1 MFRAVYLY
9 GHLLTIAFSVLMSLA
24 FAMMARRLFP
34 RDWGHALIFLATGAA
49 GTAEMAQAAA
59 PTLLGGRILFLCYD
73 VMFLTVTFV
82 LHAEFA
88 GDALPPARRER
99 YRPVLYA
106 YAAFC
111 AVLAVLLFT
120 GLFDGGQV
128 RPLALWGAH
137 SALPAISLPTVA
149 LFMLVPLG
157 NLGLTAEMLLR
168 DGPRRRERLVL
179 SSPLAIA
186 PFVSLH
192 ELAMAAGYGPGRIP
206 LGGYVSAF
214 LGVVGVMILV
224 ARLEEVAAQR
234 RGAER
239 FAGYSLEDRLG
250 AGGMAE
256 VFRARRATGPAIE
269 LGVQTEVA
277 IKRMHAGFSSDPR
290 FVEMFVEEARLVSR
304 LHHPNIITLHDVGV
318 DRGQLWLAMELVDGV
333 SLSRINRSLVGREQR
348 MPLRVAV
355 EIGIQVADALA
366 HAHGLSDEQG
376 RSLELVHRDVSPQN
390 ILIDRTGVVKLAD
403 FGIARTAE
411 RVSRTATGVLKGKVP
426 YVSPEQVRAEPYDQR
441 ADIYALGVVL
451 FELATGRTPY
461 DAPSEAAVIY
471 QIVQGRGEL
480 HLLDGCDPVLAT
492 TVRACLAFDPADR
505 PASAV
510 AMRQALLARREEVAA
525 RRELGELVAL
535 ARQDQVDSSLTTS
548 VATVVESLTGRSR
561 P

>member
-1 MFRAVYLY
+1 VYLY
-9 GHLLTIAFSVLMSLA
+9 GHLLTISFSVLMSLA

-34 RDWGHALIFLATGAA
+34 RDWGNALIFVTTAAA
-49 GTAEMAQAAA
+49 GAAEMAQAAS
-59 PTLLGGRILFLCYD
+59 PSLFGGRILFAAYD
-73 VMFLTVTFV
+73 VMFLLVTVV
-82 LHAEFA
+82 LHAEYG
-88 GDALPPARRER
+88 GDALSPARRR
-99 YRPVLYA
+99 LYRPVVKA
-106 YAAFC
+106 YVALGIL
-111 AVLAVLLFT
+111 LAPLLFA
-120 GLFDGGQV
+120 GLLDDGV
-128 RPLALWGAH
+128 RPLELWGAR
-137 SALPAISLPTVA
+137 SALPAISLATAA

-157 NLGLTAEMLLR
+157 NLALTAEMLLR
-168 DGPRRRERLVL
+168 DGPRRRERMVL
-179 SSPLAIA
+179 AMPLALA

-192 ELAMAAGYGPGRIP
+192 ELTMAAGVGPGRIP
-206 LGGYVSAF
+206 IGGYVAAF

-224 ARLEEVAAQR
+224 ARLEEVAAER
-234 RGAER
+234 SGAER
-239 FAGYSLEDRLG
+239 FAGYALEDRLG

-290 FVEMFVEEARLVSR
+290 FVEMFVEEARLVAR

-333 SLSRINRSLVGREQR
+333 SLSRINRSLAGREQR
-348 MPLRVAV
+348 MPVRVAV

-366 HAHGLSDEQG
+366 HAHGLTDEQG

-461 DAPSEAAVIY
+461 DAPSEAAAIY

-480 HLLDGCDPVLAT
+480 HLLDGCDPLLAT
-492 TVRACLAFDPADR
+492 TVRACLALDPAAR

-510 AMRQALLARREEVAA
+510 AMRQSLLPRREEVAA
-525 RRELGELVAL
+525 RRELGELVAQ

-548 VATVVESLTGRSR
+548 VETVVESLTGRWR

>member
-1 MFRAVYLY
+1 MYLY

-34 RDWGHALIFLATGAA
+34 RDWGHALIFLATASA
-49 GTAEMAQAAA
+49 GVAEMAQAAA
-59 PTLLGGRILFLCYD
+59 PTLLGGRLLFAAYD
-73 VMFLTVTFV
+73 AMFVLVTVV
-82 LHAEFA
+82 LHAEYA
-88 GDALPPARRER
+88 GDALPPARRR
-99 YRPVLYA
+99 LYRPALAA
-106 YAAFC
+106 YGAFC
-111 AVLAVLLFT
+111 LVLGVLLFA
-120 GLFDGGQV
+120 GALDHGV
-128 RPLALWGAH
+128 RRFELWGAR
-137 SALPAISLPTVA
+137 SALPAISLA
-149 LFMLVPLG
+149 MAAIFLLVPLG
-157 NLGLTAEMLLR
+157 NLALTAELLLR
-168 DGPRRRERLVL
+168 RGPRRGERLALAMPLVL
-179 SSPLAIA
+179 A
-186 PFVSLH
+186 PFVSFH
-192 ELAMAAGYGPGRIP
+192 ELSMAAGLGPGRIP
-206 LGGYVSAF
+206 IGGYVAAF

-234 RGAER
+234 RGAEQ

-256 VFRARRATGPAIE
+256 VFRARRATGPAVE

-290 FVEMFVEEARLVSR
+290 FVEMFVEEARLVAR

-318 DRGQLWLAMELVDGV
+318 DRGQIWLAMELVDGV
-333 SLSRINRSLVGREQR
+333 SLSRINRALARREQ
-348 MPLRVAV
+348 PLPVRVAV

-366 HAHGLSDEQG
+366 HAHGLTDEQG
-376 RSLELVHRDVSPQN
+376 RPMELVHRDVSPQN

-426 YVSPEQVRAEPYDQR
+426 YVSPEQVRAEPYDHR

-471 QIVQGRGEL
+471 QIVQGRGDL
-480 HLLDGCDPVLAT
+480 HLLDRCDPVLAAAI
-492 TVRACLAFDPADR
+492 RACLATDPAAR

-510 AMRQALLARREEVAA
+510 AMRQSLLPRREEVAA
-525 RRELGELVAL
+525 RRELGELVTI
-535 ARQDQVDSSLTTS
+535 ARQDQQDSSLTTS
-548 VATVVESLTGRSR
+548 VATVVDSLTGRSR